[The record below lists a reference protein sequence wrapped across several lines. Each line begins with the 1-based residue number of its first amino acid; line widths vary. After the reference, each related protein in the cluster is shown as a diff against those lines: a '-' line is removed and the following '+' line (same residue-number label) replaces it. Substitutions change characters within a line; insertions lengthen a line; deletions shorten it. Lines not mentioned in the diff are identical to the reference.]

1 MKIHA
6 ALFSLALSATS
17 LAAVTNLPP
26 TAVADTVV
34 TRVEKRPFTLTN
46 LRANDTD
53 PEGNPLN
60 IIDVTQGAHGI
71 VTRTGNSVT
80 YDPRRTFNGT
90 DNFTYTISDGQ
101 GNTAVGNVSLRNPFL
116 INKGD
121 YAAPISGVT
130 PTAANSGYLFVSTSF
145 NGAFTAQIRFAGE
158 TFKFK
163 GRFGLDGTF
172 TGDLVRRSGARF
184 QFTMQFPIG
193 PVGPLIVANPFGTI
207 TNALIIAGPQ
217 AITGSI
223 GPVGQLTAFSAP
235 RNLFSASNPAPRFGS
250 YTVSLPPNAGATLP
264 QGNGFGILE
273 IGRSG
278 RASLVGKLG
287 DDRSYSS
294 GVFLNANGT
303 LPIYAA
309 LYRIPGSLFGTATFS
324 TVGAF
329 TKLEGP
335 LNWFKPPTPGTV
347 FFKNGFLTTIAMK
360 GSSYVP
366 PAVSQKAL
374 IVPATSPNATFKVS
388 AGELRPG
395 VVRTSRF
402 TLGTRPAA
410 GAYAATFQLPDALK
424 TSLRINAGTGFFSG
438 VFSDPANRGAR
449 RTYSGALIQ
458 MDNAGVG
465 VFAGKAKTGKID
477 LTPDAV
483 PVP

>member
-53 PEGNPLN
+53 PEGNPLT
-60 IIDVTQGAHGI
+60 IINVTQGAHGI
-71 VTRTGNSVT
+71 VTRSGNNVT

-163 GRFGLDGTF
+163 GIFALDGTF

-193 PVGPLIVANPFGTI
+193 SVAPIG
-207 TNALIIAGPQ
+207 ASLLAPIATP

-235 RNLFSASNPAPRFGS
+235 RNLFSASNPAPRVGS

-273 IGRSG
+273 IGKSG

-347 FFKNGFLTTIAMK
+347 FFKAGFLTTIAMK

-410 GAYAATFQLPDALK
+410 GAYAATFQLPDALQ

-438 VFSDPANRGAR
+438 VFSDPASVGIR

>member
-53 PEGNPLN
+53 PEGNPLT

-71 VTRTGNSVT
+71 VTRTGNNVT

-163 GRFGLDGTF
+163 GIFALDGTF

-184 QFTMQFPIG
+184 QFTMQFPMAAPGLLPISSGPLGSEMLIG
-193 PVGPLIVANPFGTI
+193 LAVGPQP
-207 TNALIIAGPQ
+207 
-217 AITGSI
+217 ITGSI

-235 RNLFSASNPAPRFGS
+235 RNLFSASNPAPRLGS

-309 LYRIPGSLFGTATFS
+309 LYRIPGSLFGSATFS

-335 LNWFKPPTPGTV
+335 LTWFKPPTPGTV

-374 IVPATSPNATFKVS
+374 VVPATSPNATFKVS

-438 VFSDPANRGAR
+438 VFSDPASVGIR

-483 PVP
+483 P